1 MPIDDNTTIFIYSG
15 QDRRGKQINGQ
26 VSAENKMLAEQMVRK
41 MGVAADKV
49 APKRNITFASLNQRT
64 ITSDE
69 IVNFSRQLATMLK
82 SGLPLIQS
90 LDVAAESSEKTHVRT
105 FIMS

>member
-15 QDRRGKQINGQ
+15 QDRSGKQVNGQ
-26 VSAENKMLAEQMVRK
+26 VSAENKMLAEKMVRK

-49 APKRNITFASLNQRT
+49 EPKRNITFESLNRRT

-90 LDVAAESSEKTHVRT
+90 LDVAAESSEKKHVR
-105 FIMS
+105 